1 MKKSLVSVFGILAAF
16 SLAAFV
22 SCGSTSAVESAA
34 DTASSAAEETSE
46 TVDDAAKETQEA
58 AEKAKK
64 EAQEKEAQQKAAQE
78 AAEAAAKKAAEEAE
92 AARKAA
98 EEEAARKA
106 ALTNQKPTRKEL
118 PENMRVGAKGDKKPV
133 VETDPAVVSVINEGK
148 DKFIQSYFTDG
159 DKKITLEY
167 SLFIPE
173 NLDYEQKYPLVMYI
187 PDASAASKSAKEIV
201 EQYFGAD
208 IWVTEEEQKKH
219 PCFVFVPAFSEIVV
233 DDNFDT
239 SDEIEV
245 VVTVLQTLIQNYNI
259 DSTRIYTTGQ
269 SMGCMTSLHL
279 NSKYPSLFA
288 ASLFVS
294 GQWWTPYLTSLANAK
309 FFYITAGGDE
319 KATTGQQEVMDLLG
333 SANYAYG
340 TWSAKESEEVQDTNA
355 KNLISQN
362 KNANFIRFEKGTV
375 LADGDSDSNHEHNS
389 SFSYGYRIPSVRDWL
404 FEQKNSNSYLNNLI
418 NAANAK

>member
-1 MKKSLVSVFGILAAF
+1 MKKSLVSVFGIMAAF

-34 DTASSAAEETSE
+34 DTTSSVAEETSE
-46 TVDDAAKETQEA
+46 TVDAAAKEAQEAAEKAAKEAQEA
-58 AEKAKK
+58 AEKAKN
-64 EAQEKEAQQKAAQE
+64 A
-78 AAEAAAKKAAEEAE
+78 
-92 AARKAA
+92 
-98 EEEAARKA
+98 
-106 ALTNQKPTRKEL
+106 KPTRQNL

-245 VVTVLQTLIQNYNI
+245 VVTILQTLVQNYNI

-294 GQWWTPYLTSLANAK
+294 GQWWTPYLTSLASAK

-340 TWSAKESEEVQDTNA
+340 TWSAKEAEDVQNTNA

-389 SFSYGYRIPSVRDWL
+389 SFTYGYRIEAVRDWL
-404 FEQKNSNSYLNNLI
+404 FNQKNSNSYLNNLI
-418 NAANAK
+418 NTANAK

>member
-1 MKKSLVSVFGILAAF
+1 MKKSFAIFGII
-16 SLAAFV
+16 SAAFV
-22 SCGSTSAVESAA
+22 LASCGSTSNA
-34 DTASSAAEETSE
+34 TA
-46 TVDDAAKETQEA
+46 A
-58 AEKAKK
+58 AEKTA
-64 EAQEKEAQQKAAQE
+64 ETAQKVETAAAQPE
-78 AAEAAAKKAAEEAE
+78 KIVQPP
-92 AARKAA
+92 RKD
-98 EEEAARKA
+98 
-106 ALTNQKPTRKEL
+106 L

-148 DKFIQSYFTDG
+148 DKFIQSYYTDG

-208 IWVTEEEQKKH
+208 IWATADEQEKH

-245 VVTVLQTLIQNYNI
+245 VVEILQTLVQNYNI
-259 DSTRIYTTGQ
+259 DTSRVYTTGQ

-279 NSKYPSLFA
+279 NSKYPNLFA

-294 GQWWTPYLTSLANAK
+294 GQWWKYYLSPLASAK
-309 FFYITAGGDE
+309 FFYITAAGDE
-319 KATTGQQEVMDLLG
+319 KATGGQQEVMDLIG
-333 SANYAYG
+333 SSNYAYG
-340 TWSAKESEEVQDTNA
+340 TWSAKEAEDVQNTNA

-389 SFSYGYRIPSVRDWL
+389 SFSYGYRIEAVRDWL
-404 FEQKNSNSYLNNLI
+404 FNQKNSNSYLNSFVNS
-418 NAANAK
+418 ANAK

>member
-1 MKKSLVSVFGILAAF
+1 MKKSFVSVFGII
-16 SLAAFV
+16 SAAFV
-22 SCGSTSAVESAA
+22 LASCGSTSNAASATTSAVEK
-34 DTASSAAEETSE
+34 TAETAQKVE
-46 TVDDAAKETQEA
+46 TA
-58 AEKAKK
+58 
-64 EAQEKEAQQKAAQE
+64 AAQPE
-78 AAEAAAKKAAEEAE
+78 KIV
-92 AARKAA
+92 
-98 EEEAARKA
+98 
-106 ALTNQKPTRKEL
+106 QPTRKNL

-148 DKFIQSYFTDG
+148 DKFIQSFYTDG
-159 DKKITLEY
+159 DKKITVEY

-173 NLDYEQKYPLVMYI
+173 NLDYAQKYPLVMYI

-208 IWVTEEEQKKH
+208 IWASEAEQSKH

-245 VVTVLQTLIQNYNI
+245 VVEILQTLVQNYNI
-259 DSTRIYTTGQ
+259 DPDRVYTTGQ

-279 NSKYPSLFA
+279 NSKYPNLFA

-294 GQWWTPYLTSLANAK
+294 GQWWKYYLSPLAGAK
-309 FFYITAGGDE
+309 FFYITAAGDE
-319 KATTGQQEVMDLLG
+319 KASGGQQEVMDLIG

-340 TWSAKESEEVQDTNA
+340 TWSAKESSDVQEANA

-375 LADGDSDSNHEHNS
+375 LADGDTDSNHEHNS
-389 SFSYGYRIPSVRDWL
+389 SFTYGYRIEAVRDWL
-404 FEQKNSNSYLNNLI
+404 FNQKNSNSYLSSFAKAASN
-418 NAANAK
+418 ANAK

>member
-1 MKKSLVSVFGILAAF
+1 MKKSLVSVFGIMAAF

-34 DTASSAAEETSE
+34 DTTSSAAEETSE
-46 TVDDAAKETQEA
+46 TVDAAAKEAQEA
-58 AEKAKK
+58 AEKAAK

-78 AAEAAAKKAAEEAE
+78 AAEKAAKEAQEAAEKAAKE
-92 AARKAA
+92 AAEKAKNA
-98 EEEAARKA
+98 
-106 ALTNQKPTRKEL
+106 KPTRQNL

-148 DKFIQSYFTDG
+148 DKFIQSYYTDG

-173 NLDYEQKYPLVMYI
+173 NLDYEHKYPLVMYI

-208 IWVTEEEQKKH
+208 IWATADEQKKH

-245 VVTVLQTLIQNYNI
+245 VVTILQNLIQNYNI
-259 DSTRIYTTGQ
+259 DSTRIYATGQ

-294 GQWWTPYLTSLANAK
+294 GQWWAPYLSSLASAK
-309 FFYITAGGDE
+309 FFYITAAGDE
-319 KATTGQQEVMDLLG
+319 KATGGQQEVMDLIG
-333 SANYAYG
+333 SSNYAYG
-340 TWSAKESEEVQDTNA
+340 TWSAKEAEDVQNTNA

-389 SFSYGYRIPSVRDWL
+389 SFTYGYRIEAVRDWL
-404 FEQKNSNSYLNNLI
+404 FNQKNSNSYLNNLI
-418 NAANAK
+418 NTANAK